1 MCNCISEW
9 QIQTEDDVPDDDGD
23 EGLLEPEVYTQNLA
37 LQRLQQNAAKR
48 TVPVSKVRN
57 RQPDSWLVKFRTRTY
72 ST

>member
-1 MCNCISEW
+1 MIKFSEW

-48 TVPVSKVRN
+48 TLPVSKVIN
-57 RQPDSWLVKFRTRTY
+57 VSFCSLEV
-72 ST
+72 SLEVGL